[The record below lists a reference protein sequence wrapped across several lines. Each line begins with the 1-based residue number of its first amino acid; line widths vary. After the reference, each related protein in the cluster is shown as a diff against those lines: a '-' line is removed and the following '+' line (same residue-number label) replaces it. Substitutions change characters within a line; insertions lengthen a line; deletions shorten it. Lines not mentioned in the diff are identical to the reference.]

1 MSTAKDDFVEN
12 LKHGKAPDVCISFK
26 KKDDGKPHPDTHSY
40 RVTGWMKMV
49 EPEVLKVEQAGMF
62 KHDILN
68 EILIDS
74 AQKRD
79 GKLMMWCT
87 REEATHVTGYGVCGC
102 IVPIADII
110 CDGYIAWSKEQIDE
124 ARVSALDNVG
134 EYVS

>member
-1 MSTAKDDFVEN
+1 MDKESFVEN

-26 KKDDGKPHPDTHSY
+26 VKDDGKPHPDKHSY

-49 EPEVLKVEQAGMF
+49 DPEALKAKQA
-62 KHDILN
+62 KLYKNPILN
-68 EILIDS
+68 DILID
-74 AQKRD
+74 AAHKRE

-87 REEATHVTGYGVCGC
+87 REEATWVTGYGVCGVTHR
-102 IVPIADII
+102 IENII

-124 ARVSALDNVG
+124 ARKDALSNVG